1 MTLDLDIQDQI
12 VQDVAA
18 NLGLR
23 LSEEEQR
30 RLATRR
36 TADKEAYN
44 LYREAMYHLQKFT
57 PEGISAGIKSGK
69 QAIEKDPNYA
79 LAYVAVARCYILR
92 GALYDGP
99 KKTYHDVLAYVG
111 EALKLDPNLPDAHAA
126 LAVIHLFHDW
136 DWPAAEREVK
146 KAISLDPGVPL
157 SWNFQGFTQAVN
169 GRLPEALA
177 SFRRGQE
184 LDPLAPGRRNEL
196 AICYNWMREHDR
208 AIAEAQKALELDP
221 NFPLAYGSLGLAYI
235 QMGRY
240 EEAIA
245 EMQKALNRGQMPPS
259 IRGMLGYAYARA
271 GKTAEAHHVL
281 EELKGL
287 SKDRFAFAL
296 PITGIHAALGEKD
309 QAFEWLQKALDER
322 DSRVIWLKVD
332 PTLDNLRTD
341 PRFAQALKEMGLPP

>member
-1 MTLDLDIQDQI
+1 
-12 VQDVAA
+12 
-18 NLGLR
+18 
-23 LSEEEQR
+23 
-30 RLATRR
+30 
-36 TADKEAYN
+36 
-44 LYREAMYHLQKFT
+44 
-57 PEGISAGIKSGK
+57 
-69 QAIEKDPNYA
+69 
-79 LAYVAVARCYILR
+79 
-92 GALYDGP
+92 
-99 KKTYHDVLAYVG
+99 
-111 EALKLDPNLPDAHAA
+111 
-126 LAVIHLFHDW
+126 
-136 DWPAAEREVK
+136 
-146 KAISLDPGVPL
+146 
-157 SWNFQGFTQAVN
+157 
-169 GRLPEALA
+169 
-177 SFRRGQE
+177 
-184 LDPLAPGRRNEL
+184 
-196 AICYNWMREHDR
+196 
-208 AIAEAQKALELDP
+208 
-221 NFPLAYGSLGLAYI
+221 
-235 QMGRY
+235 MGRY